1 MQVSFELRISSD
13 KKGTKL
19 KNEKV
24 WELQNEKT
32 FENWGPIKY
41 CENWEKY
48 DNMRT
53 KKYENYRMRKLL
65 NPPPKL
71 VYL

>member
-24 WELQNEKT
+24 WKLQNNKI
-32 FENWGPIKY
+32 FENWGPTKY
-41 CENWEKY
+41 YETEKKY

-53 KKYENYRMRKLL
+53 KSMRTTEWENFWIHLQ
-65 NPPPKL
+65 N
-71 VYL
+71 

>member
-19 KNEKV
+19 KNEKY
-24 WELQNEKT
+24 ENYRMRKFLKTEAQLSTMKTEK
-32 FENWGPIKY
+32 
-41 CENWEKY
+41 KY
-48 DNMRT
+48 DNMKT
-53 KKYENYRMRKLL
+53 KKYENYRMRTLL